1 MISIRTFFSA
11 GLITAAIVLLPVP
24 QTVAQEFS
32 ESHLAAAREAAIHSP
47 IAQEFDQVLPMLSQR
62 VQDRLIR
69 LRPDLHQVIS
79 DTVQG
84 VALKLVARRADL
96 DSAAALI
103 WARAFTEEELEEIA
117 AFYTSPVGKK
127 FMEVS
132 AKLGTDTVQVVQNWS
147 NRVGEELLDKSRE
160 ELKKLGHDL

>member
-1 MISIRTFFSA
+1 
-11 GLITAAIVLLPVP
+11 
-24 QTVAQEFS
+24 
-32 ESHLAAAREAAIHSP
+32 
-47 IAQEFDQVLPMLSQR
+47 MLSQR